1 MSATFVT
8 ELHLE
13 EIVMHDST
21 MAALRPEDQPGWPVV
36 WDQYTVSLSF
46 EHEAGMET
54 LLLYYFAVLLL

>member
-21 MAALRPEDQPGWPVV
+21 MALTQTRGPAWVTRSMGPE
-36 WDQYTVSLSF
+36 TVSLSF

-54 LLLYYFAVLLL
+54 LLLYYFALLLL